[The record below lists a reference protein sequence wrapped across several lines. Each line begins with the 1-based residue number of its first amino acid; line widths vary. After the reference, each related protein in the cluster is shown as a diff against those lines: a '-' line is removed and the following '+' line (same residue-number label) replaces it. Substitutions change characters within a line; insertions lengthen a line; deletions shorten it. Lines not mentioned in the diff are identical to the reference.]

1 MARKIFTLLIVFSI
15 STILISFIIPKLDC
29 TQLKKG
35 VFHSYSKTT
44 GAHII
49 ITRMNGVQQD
59 INTNT
64 NDTIYWKIDWLSDCR
79 FAATYLTGS
88 ALKTPEEK
96 ALYQSSFL
104 FYEVK
109 VVADNYYVGTTTIKA
124 PNGNSTST
132 DTTWFTAKR

>member
-1 MARKIFTLLIVFSI
+1 MFRRIFIVFIVISI
-15 STILISFIIPKLDC
+15 GLLLTSFVLPNLDC
-29 TQLKKG
+29 AQLKKG

-59 INTNT
+59 INTST

-88 ALKTPEEK
+88 GQKTPEEK
-96 ALYQSSFL
+96 AFYQSSFL

-109 VVADNYYVGTTTIKA
+109 EMADNYYIGTTTVKA

>member
-1 MARKIFTLLIVFSI
+1 MVRRIFTLLIAFSI
-15 STILISFIIPKLDC
+15 TTILTSFIIPKLDC

-109 VVADNYYVGTTTIKA
+109 EVADNYYVGTTTIKA
-124 PNGNSTST
+124 PNGNSMST